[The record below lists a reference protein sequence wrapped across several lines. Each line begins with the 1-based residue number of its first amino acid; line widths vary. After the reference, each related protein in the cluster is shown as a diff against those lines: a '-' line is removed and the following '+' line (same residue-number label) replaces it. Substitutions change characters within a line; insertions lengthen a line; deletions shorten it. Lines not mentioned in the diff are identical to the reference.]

1 MSKKY
6 PNKQELIAK
15 GYEVPGARILEEL
28 REQEIREDIIECS
41 ICDSEIPR
49 WESNN
54 AQPINTGECCDDCN
68 YQYVVPERMKNLFKK
83 GAK

>member
-6 PNKQELIAK
+6 IQKPAET
-15 GYEVPGARILEEL
+15 PGARKLEEL

-49 WESNN
+49 WEGNN
-54 AQPINTGECCDDCN
+54 AQPINSGECCEDCN
-68 YQYVVPERMKNLFKK
+68 YKYVVPERMKNLYKL